1 MHGEYYAAARRRA
14 LLFCVTTGV
23 NLTGSCGVK
32 EADRGVYTVPFYHMR
47 FKNLAEWVFGDRS
60 Q

>member
-1 MHGEYYAAARRRA
+1 MRRKA

-32 EADRGVYTVPFYHMR
+32 EADRGVYTVLFYHMR
-47 FKNLAEWVFGDRS
+47 FKNLVEWVFGDRS